1 MKTEHAADQDS
12 EKGYHVAA
20 GTHERLERTEWSKW
34 NGQILPKKEY
44 LLQSRGQNL
53 KGLWHYLGLH

>member
-20 GTHERLERTEWSKW
+20 GTYERLERTECQSGTVK
-34 NGQILPKKEY
+34 ILPKKEY